1 MSHAYSLFESET
13 LTPESLGGR
22 EFLRDF
28 VLCISFFLL
37 ALSFRLSLE
46 SSKSDFQVNGNP
58 FLLNSLEY
66 KLDER
71 VL

>member
-1 MSHAYSLFESET
+1 MLIDSLFESET
-13 LTPESLGGR
+13 LTPESLGGV
-22 EFLRDF
+22 ESSLRDF
-28 VLCISFFLL
+28 GSLFFLSFG
-37 ALSFRLSLE
+37 AFLSIVFGIFKESLPSE
-46 SSKSDFQVNGNP
+46 WYP